1 MISLK
6 ALSDAGLSNKRLR
19 QILESRPPEPQ
30 GKKRVVA
37 PKNSVNKGSTFTGS
51 TVATPITLEQ
61 LPDKPTD
68 WDRRCYLETMV
79 RGEILEGQMR
89 CAANFDKFS
98 AADLAYAS
106 IPIHPLVTDLMRVAM
121 GYVSL
126 EQCEANIAGMSD
138 VAKNVFFERD
148 GRGKVTGVNRPK
160 LIPVAHNLVHSL
172 VTRRV
177 AALATEVYQQ
187 FPVLKYDTFSN
198 METARLGGDVMTQ
211 IAEQMAGMFGY
222 RHDYE
227 ESIRQASLYTN
238 SFKFK
243 ANAWFVDRQTI
254 PEYPAQNGASK
265 AGRAVEPKLK
275 RKIVKEGVL
284 FKLPHPSRVY
294 YDISEPLSKLN
305 NDAGGPKWIGH
316 WEVVPIGSVIDNPAF
331 YNTDVLTL
339 DIDLYSWMGSYG
351 AYFSQYYNG
360 CATLRN
366 AERINP
372 TCNRGFTSAAALSL
386 ANDREANIGAWAQSY
401 RASST
406 VLTQHYKCIV
416 PKDHGLGTYEDPVW
430 IRFVMAANTTIVFAE
445 VLGSAPC
452 SVNSYNASD
461 GLLMSPSFAMQA
473 IQWQQDLT
481 NDLNELAHIT
491 AQGLVRIWV
500 INTDGMKKEE
510 IDLVEN
516 ALKNPDFA
524 ELKDVVIKYKKSLL
538 EQRAENPQNITEKI
552 QQIHI
557 DTASKTTE
565 IFNRMVQK
573 LALAER
579 LMFFSPSELGQ
590 VSPRTTTATEQKAVQ
605 NTTLGIRDFHLI
617 GVKQMMDADKRI
629 IHDSYMAFGSEDLE
643 VPVAERYEPTV
654 IEAAG
659 FTIVEDGTGN
669 PPDGLFTIRG
679 KKLGLLYNYIYTTRN
694 TDDTPPEAQVAQ
706 GIAQV
711 YEIMAKDP
719 VISENTT
726 LDQRYEF
733 VNSLMNYLAP
743 GLSKLRVPPG
753 VDGKTTT
760 GGAVKAMQDQMKQIL
775 PQIGQQ
781 LKALSDQQAQQAQ
794 KIGQLDAGQ
803 TALAAALNKLSSVL
817 EAKAPVVPA
826 TPPSLPA
833 GPAMPGGRQNAPGQ
847 PIAGTT
853 PTLRPRSRATAVP
866 LIG

>member
-1 MISLK
+1 MIYLE
-6 ALSDAGLSNKRLR
+6 ALAAAGLTDKKLKEILTSTPPAQPGKRR
-19 QILESRPPEPQ
+19 EP
-30 GKKRVVA
+30 A
-37 PKNSVNKGSTFTGS
+37 PKKKGAAFTGS
-51 TVATPITLEQ
+51 TVATPLTLER
-61 LPDKPTD
+61 LPDNPTS
-68 WDRRCYLETMV
+68 WDIRCYIETMV
-79 RGEILEGQMR
+79 RGQILEGQMR
-89 CAANFDKFS
+89 CAQNFNRFS
-98 AADLAYAS
+98 AADLAYSS
-106 IPIHPLVTDLMRVAM
+106 IPIHPLVTNLMQVAM
-121 GYVSL
+121 GHVSI
-126 EQCEANIAGMSD
+126 EQCEQSIAGLSD
-138 VAKNVFFERD
+138 EWKKSLFERD
-148 GRGKVTGVNRPK
+148 ARGKAIGVNRPK

-187 FPVLKYDTFSN
+187 FPVLRYDTFSN
-198 METARLGGDVMTQ
+198 TQTARLGGDVMTQ
-211 IAEQMAGMFGY
+211 LAEQMAGMFDY

-227 ESIRQASLYTN
+227 ESIRDASLYAT

-243 ANAWFVDRQTI
+243 SNAWYVEKQTL
-254 PEYPAQNGASK
+254 PTFPARNGAAK
-265 AGRAVEPKLK
+265 AGKEAKPKLE

-305 NDAGGPKWIGH
+305 SDAGGPKWVGH
-316 WEVVPIGSVIDNPAF
+316 WEVVPIGSVVDSKAYF
-331 YNTDVLTL
+331 NTDVLTL
-339 DIDLYSWMGSYG
+339 DVDLYSWMQSYG
-351 AYFSQYYNG
+351 SYFSQYYNG
-360 CATLRN
+360 CATLEN

-372 TCNRGFTSAAALSL
+372 NCNRGCTSAAALAL
-386 ANDREANIGAWAQSY
+386 ANDRVANIGAWAQSW
-401 RASST
+401 RSAST
-406 VLTQHYKCIV
+406 VLSQHYMKII
-416 PKDHGLGTYEDPVW
+416 PKDFGIGTYEDPVW

-445 VLGSAPC
+445 IVGSAPC

-461 GLLMSPSFAMQA
+461 NLLASPSFVDQA

-500 INTDGMKKEE
+500 VNTDGMKKDE
-510 IDLVEN
+510 IELVEN

-524 ELKDVVIKYKKSLL
+524 ELKDIVIKYKKSLL

-552 QQIHI
+552 TQIRV
-557 DTASKTTE
+557 DTAAKTTE

-617 GVKQMMDADKRI
+617 GVKKMMDADKRI
-629 IHDSYMAFGSEDLE
+629 IHNSYMAFGSEDLE
-643 VPVAERYEPTV
+643 VPVAERYEPDV
-654 IEAAG
+654 IKAAG
-659 FTIVEDGTGN
+659 FEIIDDGAGA

-679 KKLGLLYNYIYTTRN
+679 KKLGLLYNYTYTTRN

-733 VNSLMNYLAP
+733 VNSLMNILAP
-743 GLSKLRVPPG
+743 TIAKLRVPPG
-753 VDGKTTT
+753 VDGKKTT
-760 GGAVKAMQDQMKQIL
+760 GGAVQAMQEQMKQIL
-775 PQIGQQ
+775 PQIGGELQKLAQ
-781 LKALSDQQAQQAQ
+781 AQAQQAQ
-794 KIGQLDAGQ
+794 QIGQLDAGQ
-803 TALAAALNKLSSVL
+803 AALAAALNKLSSVL
-817 EAKAPVVPA
+817 ESKAPTPSPA
-826 TPPSLPA
+826 PVRQPA
-833 GPAMPGGRQNAPGQ
+833 GPAMPGGRVNAPGQ

-866 LIG
+866 LLG

>member
-1 MISLK
+1 MISLE
-6 ALSDAGLSNKRLR
+6 ALSAAGLSNKKLR
-19 QILESRPPEPQ
+19 EILTSRPPEQQ
-30 GKKRVVA
+30 GKRRVPVE
-37 PKNSVNKGSTFTGS
+37 KNANKGSTFTGS
-51 TVATPITLEQ
+51 TVATPVTLEK
-61 LPDKPTD
+61 LPENPTN

-79 RGEILEGQMR
+79 RSEIIEGQMR
-89 CAANFDKFS
+89 CAQNFNRFG
-98 AADLAYAS
+98 AVDLAYSS
-106 IPIHPLVTDLMRVAM
+106 IPIHPLVSNLMQVAM
-121 GYVSL
+121 GHLSV
-126 EQCEANIAGMSD
+126 EDCERNISGLSEET
-138 VAKNVFFERD
+138 KKKLFERD
-148 GRGKVTGVNRPK
+148 ARGKAVGINAPQ

-187 FPVLKYDTFSN
+187 FPLMRYDTFS
-198 METARLGGDVMTQ
+198 TTQTSRLAGDVMTQ
-211 IAEQMAGMFGY
+211 LAEQMAGMYGY

-243 ANAWFVDRQTI
+243 SSAWFVEKQTLPI
-254 PEYPAQNGASK
+254 PVPIDGASNAGKK
-265 AGRAVEPKLK
+265 AKPKLE
-275 RKIVKEGVL
+275 RRIVNEGVL

-305 NDAGGPKWIGH
+305 SSAGGPKWIGH
-316 WEVVPIGSVIDNPAF
+316 WEVVTIGSVIDNPAY

-351 AYFSQYYNG
+351 SYFAQYYNG
-360 CATLRN
+360 CATLTN

-372 TCNRGFTSAAALSL
+372 NCNRGCTSAAALSL
-386 ANDREANIGAWAQSY
+386 ANDRESNIGAWAQSY
-401 RASST
+401 RGSST
-406 VLTQHYKCIV
+406 VLTQHYKCII
-416 PKDHGLGTYEDPVW
+416 PKNHGLGTYEDPVW
-430 IRFVMAANTTIVFAE
+430 FRFVMAANTTIVFAE
-445 VLGSAPC
+445 ILGSAPA
-452 SVNSYNASD
+452 SVNGYNASD

-500 INTDGMKKEE
+500 VNTDGMRKEE
-510 IDLVEN
+510 IEVVEN

-524 ELKDVVIKYKKSLL
+524 ELKDIVIKYKRSLL

-552 QQIHI
+552 SQIRVE
-557 DTASKTTE
+557 TATKTTE

-617 GVKQMMDADKRI
+617 GVKQMIDADKRI

-643 VPVAERYEPTV
+643 VPVAERYEPAV

-659 FTIVEDGTGN
+659 FEIVDDGSGN

-679 KKLGLLYNYIYTTRN
+679 KKLGLLYNYVYTTRN

-706 GIAQV
+706 GMAQV

-733 VNSLMNYLAP
+733 VNSIMTILAP
-743 GLSKLRVPPG
+743 TIAKLRVPPG
-753 VDGKTTT
+753 VDGKKTI
-760 GGAVKAMQDQMKQIL
+760 GGQMQAMQDQLKQIL

-781 LKALSDQQAQQAQ
+781 FAKIAQQQAQQAQ
-794 KIGQLDAGQ
+794 QIGQLDAGQ
-803 TALAAALNKLSSVL
+803 TALAAALSKLSSVL
-817 EAKAPVVPA
+817 EAKAPEP
-826 TPPSLPA
+826 TPVRQPA
-833 GPAMPGGRQNAPGQ
+833 GPAMPGGRVNAPGQ
-847 PIAGTT
+847 PIAGTI